1 MAVGS
6 DSVRLFADDTV
17 LLMHDTNLHN
27 LINDISEQFIEL
39 YNWCMQ

>member
-17 LLMHDTNLHN
+17 LFMHDPNLNN
-27 LINDISEQFIEL
+27 LINDITEKFTES
-39 YNWCMQ
+39 YN